1 MRTLCYNCWGR
12 GSSIICRLNTGQK
25 TKMLGGATAT
35 RQGYGSF
42 SFVLWVKFL
51 CFSVAYVYYW
61 YHQKEITL
69 NKNMINVTK
78 FSECYLS

>member
-1 MRTLCYNCWGR
+1 MRTLCHNCWGR
-12 GSSIICRLNTGQK
+12 ASSIICRLNTGQK
-25 TKMLGGATAT
+25 TKMLGGTTAT
-35 RQGYGSF
+35 WQDYRSF

-51 CFSVAYVYYW
+51 CFSVAYMYYW

-78 FSECYLS
+78 FSK

>member
-1 MRTLCYNCWGR
+1 
-12 GSSIICRLNTGQK
+12 
-25 TKMLGGATAT
+25 MLGGTTAT
-35 RQGYGSF
+35 WQDYRSF

-78 FSECYLS
+78 FSK

>member
-1 MRTLCYNCWGR
+1 
-12 GSSIICRLNTGQK
+12 
-25 TKMLGGATAT
+25 MLGGATAT